1 MTLTNLLRHVSLKR
15 LKLQKA
21 QTFMALAGI
30 CLGVAAVVS
39 IGIINKSVLRSF
51 EDQMNRVTGRA
62 ALQITSAQSGFPEA
76 MLERVQKVDGVEY
89 AVPVIDTH
97 GFLQGAKER
106 SLMVLGVDVLQD
118 GQMRDYSL
126 SDESADIPDPLL
138 FLAKPDSILITNE
151 MAKREGIKLE
161 QVLRIETVSGVR
173 SFRVR
178 GLLEPEGP
186 AKAMAGSIVIMD
198 IYAAQMAF
206 GMEGRIDRIDV
217 SLRRGMDLELVKR
230 RIEESLPAGYRVD
243 TPDGRTRQIEILL
256 SSFQRNIDLVSYIA
270 VFVGM
275 YLIYNA
281 VSISV
286 AHRRREIGI
295 LRALGATRGQITRLF
310 LGETFVL
317 AVVGSALGVAF
328 GVFLASSLVGAFGR
342 IVSEMFMRTS
352 VNGISINWGSLF
364 LGFLSGIITSL
375 IAALFPALS
384 SARIS
389 PISAIRSTPYSED
402 GMLTSRR
409 LIIGSTMFIALSAAI
424 LALYEAP
431 VLARFHT
438 VNVIFLSMLSLLVG
452 VSLATP
458 FALRFFLNVYH
469 RLFATHLGPVS
480 RLAGLNLLKN
490 ITRNSVAAAAI
501 FYGIAVFVSTSSFMY
516 STKQSVL
523 GYLDNVVKAEIV
535 VTSGHP
541 LATTGSQNI
550 PMPLELMNELGRMP
564 GVLSVDPFRK
574 VYIDYQEKR
583 ALLLVLDVKLRAS
596 YTTFTVVQ
604 GDKESLRKLLPG
616 QDAVAV
622 NEALAAQYGLKPGD
636 RITLP
641 TPAGPISCKVAAV
654 IVEYSSDSGTLLMDL
669 STYQKYWGERLVDT
683 IAVRVKPGEDIATV
697 RDAIQRK
704 FGSDRKLFVL
714 ASWEFKR
721 EVRKMLD
728 QIFIFDHMLNIITLT
743 IASLGIIITLLAS
756 VLERTR
762 ELGILRSIGML
773 RKQVSRVVVLESV
786 LLGLV
791 GGAFGCGAGIILGWM
806 TLEGF
811 YRADY
816 GGSAEF
822 FIPFFSIAWAL
833 VMSAGLSALAGI
845 YPAQR
850 AAKIN
855 IVEALSYE

>member
-1 MTLTNLLRHVSLKR
+1 MTLTNLLRHISLKR

-39 IGIINKSVLRSF
+39 IGIINQSVLRSF

-62 ALQITSAQSGFPEA
+62 ALQITSAQSGFPES
-76 MLERVQKVDGVEY
+76 MLDRVQNVDGVEY

-97 GFLQGAKER
+97 GFLQDAKER

-126 SDESADIPDPLL
+126 ADESADIPDPLL
-138 FLAKPDSILITNE
+138 FLAKADSILITRE
-151 MAKREGIKLE
+151 MAKREGIRID
-161 QVLRIETVSGVR
+161 QTIRIETVAGVR
-173 SFRVR
+173 PFRVR
-178 GLLEPEGP
+178 GLLDPEGP
-186 AKAMAGSIVIMD
+186 AKAMGGSIAIMD

-217 SLRRGMDLELVKR
+217 SLRRGVDLESVKK
-230 RIEESLPAGYRVD
+230 RIEAALPEGYRVD
-243 TPDGRTRQIEILL
+243 TPEGRTRQVEILL

-281 VSISV
+281 VSIAV
-286 AHRRREIGI
+286 VHRRREIGV
-295 LRALGATRGQITRLF
+295 LRALGTTRAQIVRLF

-317 AVVGSALGVAF
+317 AVVGSALGVVF
-328 GVFLASSLVGAFGR
+328 GVFLAQSLVGAFGR

-352 VNGISINWGSLF
+352 VSGISINWSNLF
-364 LGFLSGIITSL
+364 MGFLSGIITSL
-375 IAALFPALS
+375 VAGIFPALS
-384 SARIS
+384 SARIT
-389 PISAIRSTPYSED
+389 PISAIRSIPYSEE
-402 GMLTSRR
+402 GMLTHRR
-409 LIIGSTMFIALSAAI
+409 LMIGSALFIALSAAV
-424 LALYEAP
+424 LALYESP
-431 VLARFHT
+431 VSARFHS
-438 VNVIFLSMLSLLVG
+438 VNIIFFSMLSLLVG
-452 VSLATP
+452 ISLATP
-458 FALRFFLNVYH
+458 FVLRLFLNVYH
-469 RLFATHLGPVS
+469 RLFAVRLGPVA

-516 STKQSVL
+516 STKQSVIA
-523 GYLDNVVKAEIV
+523 YLDNVVKAEIL

-541 LATTGSQNI
+541 LSTTGSQNI
-550 PMPLELMNELGRMP
+550 PMPLDLMDEIGRTP

-574 VYIDYQEKR
+574 IYIDYQGKR
-583 ALLLVLDVKLRAS
+583 ALLLVLDVKRRMS
-596 YTTFTVVQ
+596 YTKFTVVR
-604 GDKESLRKLLPG
+604 GDKEGLPKLLPG

-622 NEALAAQYGLKPGD
+622 NEALAAQYGIKPGD
-636 RITLP
+636 RITIP
-641 TPAGPISCKVAAV
+641 TPVGPIAFNVAAV
-654 IVEYSSDSGTLLMDL
+654 IVEYSSDSGTLLMDI
-669 STYQKYWGERLVDT
+669 SAYQKYWGERLVDT
-683 IAVRVKPGEDIATV
+683 IAVRVKPGEDIIAV
-697 RDAIQRK
+697 RDAIQQK
-704 FGSDRKLFVL
+704 FGSGRKLFVL

-762 ELGILRSIGML
+762 EIGILRSIGML
-773 RKQVSRVVVLESV
+773 KKQVSRIVVLESM
-786 LLGLV
+786 LLGVV
-791 GGAFGCGAGIILGWM
+791 GGALGCVAGVMLGWM

-822 FIPFFSIAWAL
+822 FIPFVSIAWAL

-845 YPAQR
+845 YPARR
-850 AAKIN
+850 AAKTN
-855 IVEALSYE
+855 ITEALAYE

>member
-1 MTLTNLLRHVSLKR
+1 
-15 LKLQKA
+15 
-21 QTFMALAGI
+21 
-30 CLGVAAVVS
+30 
-39 IGIINKSVLRSF
+39 
-51 EDQMNRVTGRA
+51 
-62 ALQITSAQSGFPEA
+62 

-97 GFLQGAKER
+97 GFLQVAKER

-118 GQMRDYSL
+118 GQIRDYSL

-138 FLAKPDSILITNE
+138 FLAKPDSILITRE
-151 MAKREGIKLE
+151 MAKREGIKLD
-161 QVLRIETVSGVR
+161 QVIRIETVSGVR
-173 SFRVR
+173 PFRVR

-186 AKAMAGSIVIMD
+186 AKAMAGSIAIMD

-217 SLRRGMDLELVKR
+217 SLLRGMDLEVVKK
-230 RIEESLPAGYRVD
+230 RIEATLPEGYRVD
-243 TPDGRTRQIEILL
+243 TPEGRTRQIEILL

-286 AHRRREIGI
+286 VHRRREIGV
-295 LRALGATRGQITRLF
+295 LRALGTTRGQIVRLF

-328 GVFLASSLVGAFGR
+328 GVFLARSLVGVFGQ

-352 VNGISINWGSLF
+352 ISGISLNWVSLF
-364 LGFLSGIITSL
+364 MGFLSGIITSL
-375 IAALFPALS
+375 VAAIFPSLS
-384 SARIS
+384 SVRIT
-389 PISAIRSTPYSED
+389 PISAIRSTPFSEE
-402 GMLTSRR
+402 GMLTGKR
-409 LIIGSTMFIALSAAI
+409 LITGSVIFIGLSAAI
-424 LALYEAP
+424 LALYESP
-431 VLARFHT
+431 GSARLHS

-458 FALRFFLNVYH
+458 FALRLFLNVYH
-469 RLFATHLGPVS
+469 RLFAARLGSVG

-523 GYLDNVVKAEIV
+523 AYLDNVVKAEIL

-550 PMPLELMNELGRMP
+550 PMPLELMEEIGRMP

-574 VYIDYQEKR
+574 VYIDYQGKR
-583 ALLLVLDVKLRAS
+583 ALLLVLDVKRRMS

-604 GDKESLRKLLPG
+604 GDKENLQKLLPN

-622 NEALAAQYGLKPGD
+622 NESLAAQYGLKPGD
-636 RITLP
+636 RVSIP
-641 TPAGPISCKVAAV
+641 TPAGPISFTVASV
-654 IVEYSSDSGTLLMDL
+654 IVEYSSDSGTLLMDIG
-669 STYQKYWGERLVDT
+669 TYQKYWGERLIDT
-683 IAVRVKPGEDIATV
+683 IAVRVKPGEDVTVV
-697 RDAIQRK
+697 RDAIQQK

-762 ELGILRSIGML
+762 EIGILRSIGML
-773 RKQVSRVVVLESV
+773 KKQVSRIVVLESL
-786 LLGLV
+786 LLGVV
-791 GGAFGCGAGIILGWM
+791 GGALGCVAGIILGWM

-822 FIPFFSIAWAL
+822 FIPYASIAWAL
-833 VMSAGLSALAGI
+833 VMSALLSALAGI
-845 YPAQR
+845 YPAR
-850 AAKIN
+850 KAAKTN

>member
-1 MTLTNLLRHVSLKR
+1 MNLYNLLRYISLKR
-15 LKLQKA
+15 LHLQKA
-21 QTFMALAGI
+21 QTFLALAGI

-51 EDQMNRVTGRA
+51 EDQMDRVTGRA
-62 ALQITSAQSGFPEA
+62 ALQVSSAQSGFPEA
-76 MLERVQKVDGVEY
+76 MLDRVQKVEGVQY

-97 GFLQGAKER
+97 GFLQNAKER

-118 GQMRDYSL
+118 NKIRDYSL
-126 SDESADIPDPLL
+126 TDESADIPDPLL
-138 FLAKPDSILITNE
+138 FLARPDSILITRE
-151 MAKREGIKLE
+151 MAKREGIKLN
-161 QVLRIETVSGVR
+161 QVIRIETVSGVR
-173 SFRVR
+173 PFRVR
-178 GLLEPEGP
+178 GLLDPEGP
-186 AKAMAGSIVIMD
+186 AKAMSGSIVIMD

-217 SLRRGMDLELVKR
+217 GLQRGEDLAAVKK
-230 RIEESLPAGYRVD
+230 RIEAALPVGYRVD
-243 TPDGRTRQIEILL
+243 TPEGRTRQIEILL

-286 AHRRREIGI
+286 VHRRREIGV
-295 LRALGATRGQITRLF
+295 LRALGTGRGQIMRLF

-317 AVVGSALGVAF
+317 SVVGSALGVAF
-328 GVFLASSLVGAFGR
+328 GVFLARSLVGAFGR

-352 VNGISINWGSLF
+352 VSGISIDWGSLSM
-364 LGFLSGIITSL
+364 GFLSGIITSL
-375 IAALFPALS
+375 IAAIFPAVS
-384 SARIS
+384 SARIT
-389 PISAIRSTPYSED
+389 PISAIRSTPFSEE
-402 GMLTSRR
+402 GVLTNRR
-409 LIIGSTMFIALSAAI
+409 LMTGSALFIALSAAI
-424 LALYEAP
+424 LALYESP
-431 VLARFHT
+431 VFARFHS
-438 VNVIFLSMLSLLVG
+438 VNIIFLAMLCLLLG
-452 VSLATP
+452 ISLATP
-458 FALRFFLNVYH
+458 FALRSFLNLYH
-469 RLFATHLGPVS
+469 RLFAARLGSVG

-523 GYLDNVVKAEIV
+523 SYLDKVVKAEII

-550 PMPLELMNELGRMP
+550 PMPLELMDEIGRMP

-574 VYIDYQEKR
+574 VYIDFQEKR
-583 ALLLVLDVKLRAS
+583 ALLLVLEIERRTS
-596 YTTFTVVQ
+596 YTTFTAVQ
-604 GDKESLRKLLPG
+604 GTVDDLRRQLPG

-622 NEALAAQYGLKPGD
+622 NEALAAQYGIKPGD
-636 RITLP
+636 SVTIP
-641 TPAGPISCKVAAV
+641 TPVGPKPFAVAAV
-654 IVEYSSDSGTLLMDL
+654 IVEYSSDSGTLLMDIG
-669 STYQKYWGERLVDT
+669 TYQKYWGERLVDT
-683 IAVRVKPGEDIATV
+683 IAVRVKPGEDVSAV
-697 RDAIQRK
+697 RDEIQSK

-728 QIFIFDHMLNIITLT
+728 EVFIFDHMLNVITLT

-762 ELGILRSIGML
+762 EIGILRSIGML
-773 RKQVSRVVVLESV
+773 RKQVSRVVVLESM
-786 LLGLV
+786 LLGIV
-791 GGAFGCGAGIILGWM
+791 GGALGCAAGVILGWM

-822 FIPFFSIAWAL
+822 FIPYGSIAWAL
-833 VMSAGLSALAGI
+833 VLSALLSALAGT
-845 YPAQR
+845 YPARR
-850 AAKIN
+850 AAKTN
-855 IVEALSYE
+855 ITEALAYE

>member
-1 MTLTNLLRHVSLKR
+1 MTLTNLLRHISLKR
-15 LKLQKA
+15 VRLQKA

-39 IGIINKSVLRSF
+39 IGIINKSVLQSF

-62 ALQITSAQSGFPEA
+62 VLQITSAQSGFPEA

-97 GFLQGAKER
+97 GFLQGAKES

-118 GQMRDYSL
+118 GQIRDYSL

-138 FLAKPDSILITNE
+138 FLAKPDSILITRE
-151 MAKREGIKLE
+151 MAKREGIKLD
-161 QVLRIETVSGVR
+161 QVIRIETVSGVR
-173 SFRVR
+173 PFRVR
-178 GLLEPEGP
+178 GLLDPEGP
-186 AKAMAGSIVIMD
+186 AKAMAGSIAIMD

-217 SLRRGMDLELVKR
+217 SLLRGMDLETVKK
-230 RIEESLPAGYRVD
+230 RIEAALPEGYRVD
-243 TPDGRTRQIEILL
+243 TPEGRTRQIEILL

-286 AHRRREIGI
+286 VHRRKEIGV
-295 LRALGATRGQITRLF
+295 LRALGTTRGQIVRLF
-310 LGETFVL
+310 LGETVVL

-328 GVFLASSLVGAFGR
+328 GVFLAKSLVGVFGQ

-352 VNGISINWGSLF
+352 VSGISINWVSLF
-364 LGFLSGIITSL
+364 MGFLSGIITSL
-375 IAALFPALS
+375 VAAIFPALS
-384 SARIS
+384 SARIT
-389 PISAIRSTPYSED
+389 PISAIRSIPFSEE
-402 GMLTSRR
+402 GMLTGKR
-409 LIIGSTMFIALSAAI
+409 LIIGSVLFIALSALI
-424 LALYEAP
+424 LALYELP
-431 VLARFHT
+431 GSARFHS

-458 FALRFFLNVYH
+458 FALRLFLNAYH
-469 RLFATHLGPVS
+469 RLLAPRLGSVG
-480 RLAGLNLLKN
+480 RLAGLNLHKN

-523 GYLDNVVKAEIV
+523 GYLDNVVKAEIL

-550 PMPLELMNELGRMP
+550 PMPLKLMDEIGRMP
-564 GVLSVDPFRK
+564 GVLAVDPFRK
-574 VYIDYQEKR
+574 VYIDYQGKR
-583 ALLLVLDVKLRAS
+583 ALLIVLHVEHRTS
-596 YTTFTVVQ
+596 YTKFSVVR
-604 GDKESLRKLLPG
+604 GDEQSLRKQLPN
-616 QDAVAV
+616 QNAVAV
-622 NEALAAQYGLKPGD
+622 NESLAAQYGLKPGD

-641 TPAGPISCKVAAV
+641 TPAGPVPFTVAAV
-654 IVEYSSDSGTLLMDL
+654 IVEYSSDSGTLLMDIG
-669 STYQKYWGERLVDT
+669 TYQKYWSERLVDT
-683 IAVRVKPGEDIATV
+683 IAVRVRPGEDVAAV
-697 RDAIQRK
+697 RDAIQKK

-728 QIFIFDHMLNIITLT
+728 QVFIFDHMLNIITLT

-762 ELGILRSIGML
+762 EIGILRSIGML
-773 RKQVSRVVVLESV
+773 KKQVSRIVVLESM
-786 LLGLV
+786 LLGVV
-791 GGAFGCGAGIILGWM
+791 GGVLGCVAGLILGWM

-822 FIPFFSIAWAL
+822 FIPWVSIAWAL
-833 VMSAGLSALAGI
+833 VMSTGLSALAGV
-845 YPAQR
+845 YPAR
-850 AAKIN
+850 KAAKTN
-855 IVEALSYE
+855 IVEALAYE

>member
-1 MTLTNLLRHVSLKR
+1 MTLVNLLLHISLKR

-21 QTFMALAGI
+21 QTLMALAGI
-30 CLGVAAVVS
+30 CLGVSAVVS

-62 ALQITSAQSGFPEA
+62 VLQITSAQSGFPEA
-76 MLERVQKVDGVEY
+76 MLDRVQKVDGVEY

-97 GFLQGAKER
+97 GFLQNAKER
-106 SLMVLGVDVLQD
+106 SLMVLGVDMLQD
-118 GQMRDYSL
+118 GQIRDYRL
-126 SDESADIPDPLL
+126 TDESADIPDPLL
-138 FLAKPDSILITNE
+138 FLARPDSIIITRE
-151 MAKREGIKLE
+151 MAKRENIKLD
-161 QVLRIETVSGVR
+161 QIIRIETVSGVQ

-178 GLLEPEGP
+178 GLLDPEGP
-186 AKAMAGSIVIMD
+186 AKAMGGSIAIMD

-217 SLRRGMDLELVKR
+217 SLQRGAQLDAVKK
-230 RIEESLPAGYRVD
+230 RIEAALPEGYRVD
-243 TPDGRTRQIEILL
+243 TPEGRTRQIEILL

-281 VSISV
+281 VSIAV
-286 AHRRREIGI
+286 VHRRREIGV

-317 AVVGSALGVAF
+317 AVVGSALGAAF
-328 GVFLASSLVGAFGR
+328 GVILAKLLVGVFGR
-342 IVSEMFMRTS
+342 IVSELFMRTS
-352 VNGISINWGSLF
+352 VSDISINWGSLSI
-364 LGFLSGIITSL
+364 GFLSGIITSL
-375 IAALFPALS
+375 VAAIFPALS
-384 SARIS
+384 SARIT
-389 PISAIRSTPYSED
+389 PISAIRSTPFSEE
-402 GMLTSRR
+402 GMLTGKR
-409 LIIGSTMFIALSAAI
+409 LMIGSVLFISLSAMI
-424 LALYEAP
+424 LALYESP
-431 VLARFHT
+431 GLARFHS
-438 VNVIFLSMLSLLVG
+438 VNIIFLSMLSLLVG
-452 VSLATP
+452 VSLAAP
-458 FALRFFLNVYH
+458 FALRFFLSLYH
-469 RLFATHLGPVS
+469 RLVAPHLGSVG
-480 RLAGLNLLKN
+480 RLAGLNLRKN

-523 GYLDNVVKAEIV
+523 AYLDNVVKAEII

-550 PMPLELMNELGRMP
+550 PMPLAFMDEIGRMP

-574 VYIDYQEKR
+574 VYIDYQGKR
-583 ALLLVLDVKLRAS
+583 ALLIVLDVKLRTS
-596 YTTFTVVQ
+596 YTKFTVVE
-604 GDKESLRKLLPG
+604 GDTESLQKLLPG
-616 QDAVAV
+616 QDAVSV
-622 NEALAAQYGLKPGD
+622 NEALAAQYHMKPGD

-641 TPAGPISCKVAAV
+641 TPAGPIPFLVASI

-669 STYQKYWGERLVDT
+669 GTYQKYWGEKLVDT
-683 IAVRVKPGEDIATV
+683 IAVRVKPGEDITTV
-697 RDAIQRK
+697 RDAIQQK

-756 VLERTR
+756 VMERTR
-762 ELGILRSIGML
+762 EIGILRSIGML
-773 RKQVSRVVVLESV
+773 KKQVSRVVVLESM
-786 LLGLV
+786 LLGFV
-791 GGAFGCGAGIILGWM
+791 GGALGCIAGVILGWM

-822 FIPFFSIAWAL
+822 FIPYASVAWAL
-833 VMSAGLSALAGI
+833 VMSALLSALAGI
-845 YPAQR
+845 YPARR
-850 AAKIN
+850 AAKTN
-855 IVEALSYE
+855 ITEALSYE

>member
-1 MTLTNLLRHVSLKR
+1 
-15 LKLQKA
+15 
-21 QTFMALAGI
+21 MALAGI

-39 IGIINKSVLRSF
+39 IGIINKSVLSSF
-51 EDQMNRVTGRA
+51 EEQMNRVTGRA
-62 ALQITSAQSGFPEA
+62 ALQITSAQSGFPES

-97 GFLQGAKER
+97 GFLQDAKER

-118 GQMRDYSL
+118 GQMRDYRL
-126 SDESADIPDPLL
+126 TDESADIPDPLL
-138 FLAKPDSILITNE
+138 FLAKPDSILITRE
-151 MAKREGIKLE
+151 MAKREGIKLD
-161 QVLRIETVSGVR
+161 QVIRIETVSGVR

-178 GLLEPEGP
+178 GLLDPEGP
-186 AKAMAGSIVIMD
+186 AKAMGGSIAIMD

-217 SLRRGMDLELVKR
+217 SLQRGMDLESVKK
-230 RIEESLPAGYRVD
+230 RIEAALPEGYRVD
-243 TPDGRTRQIEILL
+243 TPEGRTRQIEILL
-256 SSFQRNIDLVSYIA
+256 ASFQRNIDLVSYIA

-281 VSISV
+281 VSIAV
-286 AHRRREIGI
+286 VHRRREIGV
-295 LRALGATRGQITRLF
+295 LRALGTTRGQIVRLF

-317 AVVGSALGVAF
+317 AVAGSALGVAF
-328 GVFLASSLVGAFGR
+328 GVFLARALVGAFGK
-342 IVSEMFMRTS
+342 IVSDLFMRTTVS
-352 VNGISINWGSLF
+352 GISISWDNLIM
-364 LGFLSGIITSL
+364 GFLSGIITSL
-375 IAALFPALS
+375 LAAIFPALS
-384 SARIS
+384 SARIT
-389 PISAIRSTPYSED
+389 PISAIRSTPFSEE
-402 GMLTSRR
+402 GLLTNRR
-409 LIIGSTMFIALSAAI
+409 LMIGSVAFIALSAAI
-424 LALYEAP
+424 LALYELP
-431 VLARFHT
+431 VFERFHS

-458 FALRFFLNVYH
+458 FALRFFLNLYH
-469 RLFATHLGPVS
+469 RLFARRLGSVG

-490 ITRNSVAAAAI
+490 ITRNSVASAAI

-516 STKQSVL
+516 STKQSVIA
-523 GYLDNVVKAEIV
+523 YLDNVVKAEIL

-541 LATTGSQNI
+541 LATTGAQNI
-550 PMPLELMNELGRMP
+550 PMPLEMMDEIARMP

-574 VYIDYQEKR
+574 VYIDYQGKR
-583 ALLLVLDVKLRAS
+583 SLLLILDVRRRMS
-596 YTTFTVVQ
+596 YTNFTVVH
-604 GDKESLRKLLPG
+604 GEKERLQMQLSG
-616 QDAVAV
+616 QDAVAI
-622 NEALAAQYGLKPGD
+622 NEALAARYGIKPGD

-641 TPAGPISCKVAAV
+641 TPAGPISCTVAAV
-654 IVEYSSDSGTLLMDL
+654 IVEYSSDSGTLLMDI

-683 IAVRVKPGEDIATV
+683 IAVRVKPGENITAV
-697 RDAIQRK
+697 RDSIQGK

-728 QIFIFDHMLNIITLT
+728 QIFIFDYMLNIITLT

-762 ELGILRSIGML
+762 EIGILRSIGML
-773 RKQVSRVVVLESV
+773 KEQVTRIVVLESM
-786 LLGLV
+786 LLGVV
-791 GGAFGCGAGIILGWM
+791 GGALGCFTGVILGWM

-822 FIPFFSIAWAL
+822 FIPYVSIAWAL

-845 YPAQR
+845 YPARR
-850 AAKIN
+850 AAKTN
-855 IVEALSYE
+855 ITEALSYE